1 VYHFL
6 NQQNFTSSHMHQT
19 AANVGGELDMTKTW
33 NGGQQLETAADS
45 HMIAAN
51 YFPDQRWLQRCPL
64 TPVRVDLFTV
74 EQTAEWIRAL
84 SLTNGWAEANQYS
97 WSFYQNGIFGHQLE
111 KITVE
116 SLKSDLGIMKY
127 GHRLAIV
134 AEIERMYPI
143 LQRDIGE
150 VKTCK
155 LGKSK
160 RSMPN
165 PVLDSEHEEIESKP
179 EQTPKPFRSEK
190 DKTSNVDLASC
201 NEAFT
206 VGIITTNASVSQDN
220 KRKEFPNSCSEEQT
234 NIKDVPKL
242 DKGQA
247 DKVSPAEVLSFS
259 VRKKSIRARPDN
271 PVKYKAL
278 RNAKIRSGKSVRSD
292 TISYLTKGAVVVIN
306 QIKGRSGRVVVLQPN
321 GEFKKVGWVTLYTH
335 DRQQLMERLNYN
347 RQSERMVM
355 HMM

>member
-1 VYHFL
+1 VYNFL
-6 NQQNFTSSHMHQT
+6 NQQNCTSTSRTQRT
-19 AANVGGELDMTKTW
+19 AANIGGELDVTTAW
-33 NGGQQLETAADS
+33 NGGHQLETAADN
-45 HMIAAN
+45 HMITAN
-51 YFPDQRWLQRCPL
+51 YFPDQPWLQRCHL

-84 SLTNGWAEANQYS
+84 SLANGWAEANQYS

-111 KITVE
+111 KITLG
-116 SLKSDLGIMKY
+116 SLKNDLGIIKY

-134 AEIERMYPI
+134 AEIERMYPP
-143 LQRDIGE
+143 RKRE

-155 LGKSK
+155 VGDSNRCDTKS
-160 RSMPN
+160 
-165 PVLDSEHEEIESKP
+165 VLDSEDEEIDSKSK
-179 EQTPKPFRSEK
+179 QIPKPLRSEK
-190 DKTSNVDLASC
+190 DKTSNHDLASC
-201 NEAFT
+201 NEALT
-206 VGIITTNASVSQDN
+206 VEVITTTASMSHDN
-220 KRKEFPNSCSEEQT
+220 KSKEFSNSCGEEQT
-234 NIKDVPKL
+234 RKL
-242 DKGQA
+242 DKGQVE
-247 DKVSPAEVLSFS
+247 KVSPAEVLSFS

-347 RQSERMVM
+347 RQSERMKM